1 MSSPALAPTQVL
13 ILSEIEGLLEAC
25 KKSVSEDEAEFCV
38 HGLEDVSDE
47 LLHRYEVILAD
58 PPTFASSGVADR
70 CAGGE
75 GGGGRGVW

>member
-13 ILSEIEGLLEAC
+13 ILSEIGGLLEAC
-25 KKSVSEDEAEFCV
+25 KASVSEADAEFCV
-38 HGLEDVSDE
+38 YGLEDVSDE
-47 LLHRYEVILAD
+47 TLHSYEVILAD

-75 GGGGRGVW
+75 GGGERRV